1 MLADVPSSE
10 QITDWTSIEWRL
22 KSAVGPWDWN
32 SSWPEG
38 PAPLALPP
46 NVALSPSAVVIRPP
60 YVTLQPAPLVGRIQ
74 SLVAVAEGSPRS
86 WVPLAS
92 VSANAVIV
100 SAPGSAEV

>member
-46 NVALSPSAVVIRPP
+46 NVALSPSAVRVRPP
-60 YVTLQPAPLVGRIQ
+60 YVTLQPTSLPGRTQ
-74 SLVAVAEGSPRS
+74 VLVAVALGS
-86 WVPLAS
+86 VPFWAPLLS

-100 SAPGSAEV
+100 SPPGSAEV